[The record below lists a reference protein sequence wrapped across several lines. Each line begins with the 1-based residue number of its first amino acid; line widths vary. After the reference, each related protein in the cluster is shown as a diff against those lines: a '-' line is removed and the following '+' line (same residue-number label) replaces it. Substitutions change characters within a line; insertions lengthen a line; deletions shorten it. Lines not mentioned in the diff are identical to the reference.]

1 MAGYRTYTVVLDA
14 CVLYPATLRD
24 LLLSLAYENVYRA
37 RWTHEIQDEW
47 VRNVLIKRKDLDE
60 EKLRRTQR
68 LMVDAIDDCLIDGY
82 QSLIESIV
90 LPDPDDRHVLA
101 AAIVGHADAIVTFN
115 KKDFPDSVLSKYGI
129 EVLHPDDFI
138 MLQYDLD
145 SIGVLEAAKAMRL
158 RLKNPPKTV
167 QEFLD
172 TLEQQGLPQIC
183 QELKKAENLI

>member
-37 RWTHEIQDEW
+37 RWTQEIQDEW

-68 LMVDAIDDCLIDGY
+68 LMADAIDDCLIDGY

-90 LPDPDDRHVLA
+90 LPDPNDRHVLA

-115 KKDFPDSVLSKYGI
+115 KKDFPESVLSKYGI

-158 RLKNPPKTV
+158 RLKNPPKNV
-167 QEFLD
+167 QEFLEV
-172 TLEQQGLPQIC
+172 LERQGLPQIC
-183 QELKKAENLI
+183 QELKKAESLI

>member
-1 MAGYRTYTVVLDA
+1 MAGYRTYTVILDA

-37 RWTHEIQDEW
+37 RWTEEIQDEW
-47 VRNVLIKRKDLDE
+47 IRNVLAKRKDLDE

-68 LMVDAIDDCLIDGY
+68 LMADAIDDCLIDGY
-82 QSLIESIV
+82 QSLIESIA